1 MRASQ
6 AQPYA
11 RRSLSIFSLFQF
23 FHFGPP
29 WQLPAACQTGPAS
42 PARPGLMSAG
52 ANPFSHFGSF
62 HFRPESGKI
71 KQCSGILFL
80 HPCKPVNKLCKCDK
94 SAKSLR
100 VGRFV
105 RIHSKMTNLTSWG
118 DSSLTNLSGWR
129 DSSLRGDMS
138 RISRDMAFVT

>member
-1 MRASQ
+1 M
-6 AQPYA
+6 PV
-11 RRSLSIFSLFQF
+11 
-23 FHFGPP
+23 
-29 WQLPAACQTGPAS
+29 
-42 PARPGLMSAG
+42 G
-52 ANPFSHFGSF
+52 AYPFSHFSSFFTLARPGSCQRHARPAQPAQPGPALCLQEPIHFFTLAFF

-71 KQCSGILFL
+71 NQCSGILVL

-105 RIHSKMTNLTSWG
+105 RIHSKMTNLTSWR